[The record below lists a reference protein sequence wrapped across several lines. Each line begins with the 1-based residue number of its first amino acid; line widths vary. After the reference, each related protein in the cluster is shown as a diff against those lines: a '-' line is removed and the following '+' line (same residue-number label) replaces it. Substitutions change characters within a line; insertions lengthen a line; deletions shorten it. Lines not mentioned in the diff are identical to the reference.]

1 MVGTGLRG
9 YLFLFFKRCLQNSQQ
24 LFSPDILII
33 FLPCTKD
40 DMRKRLRE
48 LLSLKLKARNINVGN
63 IQGTADGTGIVRN
76 CNVEN
81 QFVINRKLGM
91 INKLCTPTA
100 VQEQEWCH
108 KIDKT

>member
-24 LFSPDILII
+24 LFSPDILIN
-33 FLPCTKD
+33 FLPSTKD
-40 DMRKRLRE
+40 DMRKRIRE
-48 LLSLKLKARNINVGN
+48 LLSLELKARNINVGN

-81 QFVINRKLGM
+81 QKARYDQQVVYANC
-91 INKLCTPTA
+91 CTRTR
-100 VQEQEWCH
+100 VVSQN
-108 KIDKT
+108 